1 MVALVGSSGGQFC
14 GGTLVASKYVISAAH
29 CMFMDRELTQA
40 RPLSELKVW
49 IFFLILC
56 LSWELLKV
64 YVSPPI
70 KNNKLKLYLMFR

>member
-1 MVALVGSSGGQFC
+1 MAALVDSTGGQFC

-29 CMFMDRELTQA
+29 CMFIMDQEGIIQE

-56 LSWELLKV
+56 LS
-64 YVSPPI
+64 
-70 KNNKLKLYLMFR
+70 